1 MSVGIIGGGVG
12 GMMTALLLARQ
23 GKQAVLYER
32 HTTLGGRLA
41 YETDGLNYRIDRGP
55 TIVLLPQMLLSLLSE
70 AGIAESEVEL
80 MLCDPLYYIHYADG
94 SRLTKYRD
102 AQRMAEELERLFPGE
117 GAGVQRY
124 MSDMTALFSAAKAQ
138 FLERSFLRKRE
149 FFTPRNLGLL
159 GKLQVHLSARQLAG
173 RYFSREQA
181 IDAFSL
187 QTLYVGGMPSGSP
200 SLYTFIPYA
209 EHAFGIWY
217 MRGGYAGLAE
227 LLGDRLQDA
236 GVEVRLGASG
246 EIDEIVARQGKVS
259 ALRTK
264 AGVEHRHNTV
274 VFNGDY
280 PHLAPLLPGVK
291 LPDTRKDYAP
301 SSGTIM
307 IYIGADRRWGAAG
320 DHVSTDSTD
329 QSVNMHQFFLPS
341 SLTASLKRLA
351 RGEMPG
357 EAEEAPAYYVFNP
370 CALDD
375 QAAPPSHSVL
385 YVLIPFPLS
394 SERRLSAEEW
404 RERGEQLAEKVLA
417 DAESRAF
424 PGLRA
429 AIRWQSIRT
438 PADGEAEG
446 WYRGG
451 SFGIA
456 PTWLQS
462 GVFRPQIVPYKIDGL
477 YSVGASIHPGGGIP
491 IVMQGAKLVADH
503 IVKERNVW
511 TESS

>member
-1 MSVGIIGGGVG
+1 MNVGIIGGGVG

-32 HTTLGGRLA
+32 QAALGGRLA
-41 YETDGLNYRIDRGP
+41 YETNGEHYRIDRGP
-55 TIVLLPQMLLSLLSE
+55 TIVLLPQMLQSLMAE

-80 MLCDPLYYIHYADG
+80 MLCDPLYHIHYGDG
-94 SRLTKYRD
+94 TRLTKYRD
-102 AQRMAEELERLFPGE
+102 SERMAEEMERLYPGE
-117 GAGVQRY
+117 GAGVRRY
-124 MSDMTALFSAAKAQ
+124 LSDMKALFSAAQSQ
-138 FLERSFLRKRE
+138 FLERSFVRRRE

-159 GKLQVHLSARQLAG
+159 SKLQVHLSARQLAG
-173 RYFSREQA
+173 RYFNREQA

-217 MRGGYAGLAE
+217 VRGGYAGLSEVLAR
-227 LLGDRLQDA
+227 RLQDA
-236 GVEVRLGASG
+236 GVEVRLGEEG
-246 EIDEIVARQGKVS
+246 EIGEIIARHGKVHG
-259 ALRTK
+259 LRTK
-264 AGVEHRHNTV
+264 TGTEHRHDTV

-280 PHLAPLLPGVK
+280 PHLAHLLPGVK
-291 LPDTRKDYAP
+291 LPARREYVP

-307 IYIGADRRWGAAG
+307 IYVGTDRRWGEKDKAV
-320 DHVSTDSTD
+320 HTNSTD
-329 QSVNMHQFFLPS
+329 QSVIMHQFFLPS
-341 SLTASLKRLA
+341 SLTASLKRLE
-351 RGEMPG
+351 RGEMP
-357 EAEEAPAYYVFNP
+357 ASSDEAPAYYVFNP
-370 CALDD
+370 CALDG

-385 YVLIPFPLS
+385 YFLIPIPLTS
-394 SERRLSAEEW
+394 KWRLSAEQW
-404 RERGEQLAEKVLA
+404 RERGAQMAEKVLA

-429 AIRWQSIRT
+429 SIRWQSVRT

-456 PTWLQS
+456 PTLLQS
-462 GVFRPQIVPYKIDGL
+462 GVFRPQMIPYKINGL

-503 IVKERNVW
+503 IVKESSPW